1 MAVQEQTPYVEYVA
15 NGITTSFEL
24 EFDCDNQNHL
34 IVLVDDVEPVVGAWS
49 FSNGAVVFN
58 AAPENGKKITIQR
71 NTPFSRNTDYQSYNN
86 SFRPPAVNKDFDWIW
101 LKLQELGVMDWILG
115 NRIDDL
121 KNYVD
126 DRDDELRAYLLEE
139 IRKQGVALDQL
150 DDYYNYLMQRLAQIA
165 VDKGWDAS
173 FVVYKGENLQDVL
186 EHQENL
192 NAAQAERN
200 KDQINARDWGILP
213 TNPPEV
219 NSANWFAL
227 NNAFPERPALDI
239 FVPIGTY
246 NFSEGFY
253 ITRPHHIRGVG
264 VGELSK
270 VVFDFEGSTPV
281 GTINYKSSIFIVH
294 STTVEDTSGNGVTLP
309 VGQVGISGTGAVID
323 FIKVTG
329 SSEHGII
336 KNAPSYLNGVATM
349 NNAKHGILTVAN
361 TGGGR
366 PRISGIANQGS
377 NTDCAA
383 LFNGWSGI
391 IEIGDDANVVKNDN
405 CLTAYNEQFGFYDA
419 SLLGG
424 TNINSQA
431 HVNTL
436 GDYCMQGSLYDNSG
450 LPETP
455 ARTVWIS
462 TYAENARAQ
471 AYSMN
476 ARSLIIG
483 YTGAQPYPHNTNVLS
498 SSVVGMATPK
508 AFSVTEGVQWVQAG
522 KGGDFVSVKKNSLD
536 FGFTANPDA
545 SFSLSNL
552 GDSQKIMVIVNGY
565 NAMSFFLQ
573 NISTTLQQDRPWF
586 PNGLTMGSYHH
597 QSVGTAAPTGGVWDR
612 GNIVWNENPASGG
625 KIGWV
630 CVAGGSPGVW
640 KVFGSIDA

>member
-1 MAVQEQTPYVEYVA
+1 MAVPVQTPFVEYIA
-15 NGITTSFEL
+15 NGVTTNFPL
-24 EFDCDNQNHL
+24 GFDCETQSHL
-34 IVLVDDVEPVVGAWS
+34 IVTVDDIEPITGSWS
-49 FSNGAVVFN
+49 LLVGAVVFN
-58 AAPENGKKITIQR
+58 SAPITGSKIIIKR
-71 NTPFSRNTDYQSYNN
+71 NSPFERDRDFQLYDQ
-86 SFRPPAVNKDFDWIW
+86 SFRPPAVNLDLDRIW
-101 LKLQELGVMDWILG
+101 RKLQELGVMDWILG

-126 DRDDELRAYLLEE
+126 DKDDELRAYLLEE

-150 DDYYNYLMQRLAQIA
+150 DEYYNYLMERLAQIA
-165 VDKGWDAS
+165 IDRGWDAS

-213 TNPPEV
+213 TNSPEV

-270 VVFDFEGSTPV
+270 TIFNFSGSIPV
-281 GTINYKSSIFIVH
+281 GTVHYKASVFIIHSS
-294 STTVEDTSGNGVTLP
+294 TVEDTSGNGVTLP

-336 KNAPSYLNGVATM
+336 KNAPSYLNGVAAM
-349 NNAKHGILTVAN
+349 NNSKHGILTVAN
-361 TGGGR
+361 TGSSR

-377 NTDCAA
+377 NTECAA

-391 IEIGDDANVVKNDN
+391 VEIGDDANVVKNDN

-424 TNINSQA
+424 TNINGQA
-431 HVNTL
+431 HENTL

-455 ARTVWIS
+455 ARTVLIS
-462 TYAENARAQ
+462 TYAENARPQ
-471 AYSMN
+471 SYSMN
-476 ARSLIIG
+476 SRSLIVG
-483 YTGAQPYPHNTNVLS
+483 YTGAEPYAHNINVLS
-498 SSVVGMATPK
+498 STIEGLRTTK
-508 AFSVTEGVQWVQAG
+508 AVNVTEGIQWVNAG
-522 KGGDFVSVKKNSLD
+522 KGGDFVSVKKNAID
-536 FGFTANPDA
+536 FGFTANPA
-545 SFSLSNL
+545 AGFSISNL
-552 GDSQKIMVIVNGY
+552 SDPQKIMALVNGY

-597 QSVGTAAPTGGVWDR
+597 QSVGTAAPTGGAWDR

-630 CVAGGSPGVW
+630 CVSGGSPGVW
-640 KVFGSIDA
+640 KAFGSIDA